1 MKSRCDMSTDLR
13 TLPLYTDVLPCEGL
27 ELSFK
32 DLEDFLTHD
41 RSNSCFSLHLS
52 LTAALSTAKKRLI
65 QFTSRNE
72 FVYKLIYRELEMEQ
86 EPGSHQK
93 QRQF

>member
-1 MKSRCDMSTDLR
+1 ML
-13 TLPLYTDVLPCEGL
+13 VLPCEGL

-41 RSNSCFSLHLS
+41 LSNSCLSLHLS

-72 FVYKLIYRELEMEQ
+72 FVYKLIYRVELEMEQ
-86 EPGSHQK
+86 ELGSHQK